1 MISKQRK
8 MNHPH
13 LFFMVFLVLI
23 SQGCSSKYTQPSLKY
38 PRSEGEVNQH
48 VREIKAEKEQIFHIL
63 TDEKSFGSICPKGT
77 IVAHESLPPYQIGS
91 KVQTKIDHIFN
102 LTWHTQVIEIVP
114 NKKIRLQF
122 LDGFF
127 AGGTEIWELESK
139 GKQVRT
145 THTIIFKFN
154 GFIKKW
160 IWRLKVRRKHD
171 IMVEAFL
178 DNLKLLAETGSTN

>member
-1 MISKQRK
+1 
-8 MNHPH
+8 MNRPH
-13 LFFMVFLVLI
+13 FLFIVLLFLFL
-23 SQGCSSKYTQPSLKY
+23 QGCSTTYTIPSSKY
-38 PRSEGEVNQH
+38 PRYEGEVNQH
-48 VREIKAEKEQIFHIL
+48 VREIKAEKERIFHML

-77 IVAHESLPPYQIGS
+77 IVTHESLPPYQVGS

-102 LTWHTQVIEIVP
+102 LTWRSRVMEIVS

-127 AGGTEIWELESK
+127 AGGTEIWELESN
-139 GKQVRT
+139 GEFTRT
-145 THTIIFKFN
+145 THTIIVQIN

-171 IMVEAFL
+171 IIVEAFL
-178 DNLKLLAETGSTN
+178 DNLKSLAETGSIKSCHDFI